1 MGGYLAVRAVAFD
14 HCIAT
19 CILNAD
25 VFNGYYASVSGFP
38 KSLLTAIEW

>member
-1 MGGYLAVRAVAFD
+1 MEGYLAVRAVAFD

-25 VFNGYYASVSGFP
+25 VFSSYYASISGFP
-38 KSLLTAIEW
+38 KSLPIAIER

>member
-1 MGGYLAVRAVAFD
+1 MEGYLAARAVVFD
-14 HCIAT
+14 HRITA

>member
-14 HCIAT
+14 HRIAT